1 MRSSGLKDS
10 GWVLVQ
16 IVLLAALLFSP
27 VVGLLPGLKPFSVLG
42 WLLGAA
48 GLGLA
53 AWATWQLQRHGA
65 LTPLPSPRSGARLLT
80 SGCYHRVRH
89 PVYSGLLLWALGTA
103 LVQASAGHFGLA
115 LLLGL
120 FLQAKAAHEER
131 LLSAQYPEY
140 AAYAARTGRFV
151 PR

>member
-1 MRSSGLKDS
+1 MRSSGLKES

-16 IVLLAALLFSP
+16 IVLLAAILFSP
-27 VVGLLPGLKPFSVLG
+27 VVGPLTWLKPLSAFG
-42 WLLGAA
+42 WLFGAV

-53 AWATWQLQRHGA
+53 AWATWQLQRHGS

-80 SGCYHRVRH
+80 TGCYRRVRH

-103 LVQASAGHFGLA
+103 LVQASALHFGLVV
-115 LLLGL
+115 LLGL

-140 AAYAARTGRFV
+140 ASYAARTGRFF

>member
-1 MRSSGLKDS
+1 MKASGLKDS
-10 GWVLVQ
+10 GWVLAQ

-27 VVGLLPGLKPFSVLG
+27 VVGALTWLEPFSVLG
-42 WLLGAA
+42 WVLGAA

-53 AWATWQLQRHGA
+53 AWATWQLQRHGS

-80 SGCYHRVRH
+80 TGCYRRVRH

-103 LVQASAGHFGLA
+103 LVQASALHFVLV
-115 LLLGL
+115 L
-120 FLQAKAAHEER
+120 FLVLYFQAKAAHEER
-131 LLSAQYPEY
+131 LLSAQYPAY
-140 AAYAARTGRFV
+140 GAYAARTGRFF